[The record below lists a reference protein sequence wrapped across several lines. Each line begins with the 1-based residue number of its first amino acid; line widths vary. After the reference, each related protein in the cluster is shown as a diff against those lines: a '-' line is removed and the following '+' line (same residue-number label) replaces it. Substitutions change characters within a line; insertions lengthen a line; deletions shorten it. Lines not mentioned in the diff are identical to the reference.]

1 MGVLMAKIIM
11 FSMKGCANCEQA
23 ARIIEEKGVPFSV
36 EKVDENEDAFRHMQ
50 VLGLRSLPQFFIG
63 RSDTR
68 YDYFCD
74 YKSLTKLTDEQW
86 EALK

>member
-1 MGVLMAKIIM
+1 MSKILM

-23 ARIIEEKGVPFSV
+23 ARLLEEKGVQFKV

-50 VLGLRSLPQFFIG
+50 MLGLRSLPQFFTANAEG
-63 RSDTR
+63 H
-68 YDYFCD
+68 YHPFCD
-74 YKSLTKLTDEQW
+74 YKALTKLTDEQW